1 LGKFIDK
8 GGNWKEYIQRVE
20 EDILKVAVSYSVQ
33 EGDTEEGKL
42 RVDREREWVEW
53 TVA

>member
-1 LGKFIDK
+1 MGKFIDK
-8 GGNWKEYIQRVE
+8 RGNWREQIQRVE

-33 EGDTEEGKL
+33 ESERERGKL
-42 RVDREREWVEW
+42 RVEREQEWVEW